1 MELSLQISPVQLI
14 CKESIFFQDSP
25 IHDKWAKSLKQKKD
39 VFFFLKKAKSGKT
52 QSLLAELYVTLEI
65 GHVKAFLHNET
76 ALSGAQFIN
85 VVT

>member
-1 MELSLQISPVQLI
+1 MGQKSKA
-14 CKESIFFQDSP
+14 KERC
-25 IHDKWAKSLKQKKD
+25 
-39 VFFFLKKAKSGKT
+39 FFLKKKAKSGKT